1 MPPRPV
7 PLLLLPLPC
16 VTAPSIQKRAGAVVC
31 SRAYRSYNLAPHAIP
46 RTGEPAVGRRG
57 MRRGSGVSGRAAG
70 IRGPN
75 AGRKVSADN
84 RDLCRCRRVQLSSV
98 PACLSSSLGCRW
110 SAYTPLAA
118 ALRRDEVVKRL
129 DLGVEQLEGPLPL
142 PRFQSGCRID
152 GSSIRRIHV
161 GTRRQGHDYGRTDRP
176 EIKADAIQ
184 ASIPALAWA
193 REQNGA
199 SAGSWRENLPR
210 VRPLDFPGTAP
221 SRDCFRTAACGSGES
236 AV

>member
-57 MRRGSGVSGRAAG
+57 MRRGSGVSGRAAR

-129 DLGVEQLEGPLPL
+129 DLGVEQLEGPLPVDAV
-142 PRFQSGCRID
+142 SAEG
-152 GSSIRRIHV
+152 GSLARGHRLEEIRAIGATTLLAVIRV
-161 GTRRQGHDYGRTDRP
+161 GTAFARCRP
-176 EIKADAIQ
+176 AKASRGEIGELTATRHLAPGGYRWIDQKSDGKNDDAQ
-184 ASIPALAWA
+184 HERSCDSFVTGVSEA
-193 REQNGA
+193 
-199 SAGSWRENLPR
+199 
-210 VRPLDFPGTAP
+210 
-221 SRDCFRTAACGSGES
+221 
-236 AV
+236 